1 MKRNPVLR
9 NKQTTLKKFV
19 LPILLILVT
28 SSSVLPTNSDK
39 EDFSRYIM
47 RISLT
52 KTYSE
57 AVSMKNGGKSAD
69 WFIRKSKK
77 GKPRVIE
84 KLISN
89 TLLEKATII
98 VERLFS
104 HGIKLAI
111 DITKIPVYTE
121 SKSKFITHSNAEKG
135 TTTFYQFLGFS
146 IAERQL
152 KFPISFH
159 LMEKEDQSNLH
170 KIIKE
175 SLYQIVQKIKINLI
189 IMDRGFISSKIV
201 QVIQD
206 LHCSFI
212 IAFRKSQKLSKLF
225 NALEN
230 PKVNE
235 RDEFFIQG
243 LNQTVH
249 RINSKC
255 WVIHNYSYGKP
266 KVYVNLVIWK
276 AKTSKSKKKKKSK
289 LKHEYFLYITS
300 PDVKPEDVYSL
311 YGTRWRIETAFRQ
324 IKDQQAKTRVIDPC
338 HRIWIFGVACIIYA
352 SWIYRHLPEDADAV
366 IPEELLTDE
375 IKKAYRTWM
384 YKRIPVR
391 VLVDQYLQVLDL
403 NQPLFS

>member
-1 MKRNPVLR
+1 MKRKPVSI

-28 SSSVLPTNSDK
+28 SNAVLPSNNDK
-39 EDFSRYIM
+39 EDFSRFIM

-52 KTYSE
+52 KTYPE
-57 AVSMKNGGKSAD
+57 AISMKKGSKSAD
-69 WFIRKSKK
+69 WFIQKSKK
-77 GKPRVIE
+77 GKPREIE
-84 KLISN
+84 KIISN

-98 VERLFS
+98 VKRLFPQ
-104 HGIKLAI
+104 GIKLAI
-111 DITKIPVYTE
+111 DITKIPVYTK
-121 SKSKFITHSNAEKG
+121 SKSKFITYGEAEKG
-135 TTTFYQFLGFS
+135 TTSFYQFLGFS

-159 LMEKEDQSNLH
+159 LMEKEDQSNVH
-170 KIIKE
+170 KLMNE
-175 SLYQIVQKIKINLI
+175 FLYQIVQKIKVNLVL
-189 IMDRGFISSKIV
+189 MDRGFLSSKIV
-201 QVIQD
+201 QVLQN

-212 IAFRKSQKLSKLF
+212 IAFKKSQKFSKLF
-225 NALEN
+225 NALES

-235 RDEFFIQG
+235 KCEFFIQG

-255 WVIHNYSYGKP
+255 WLIKDYAYGTPEVK
-266 KVYVNLVIWK
+266 VNLVIWK
-276 AKTSKSKKKKKSK
+276 AKKSKSKKNKDSK

-300 PDVKPEDVYSL
+300 PDVKPENVYSL

-324 IKDQQAKTRVIDPC
+324 IKDQQAKTRVIDPS
-338 HRIWIFGVACIIYA
+338 HRIWLFGVACIIYA
-352 SWIYRHLPEDADAV
+352 SWIYRHLPEDTNDV
-366 IPEELLTDE
+366 IPEELLTE
-375 IKKAYRTWM
+375 ELKKAYRKWM

-391 VLVDQYLQVLDL
+391 VLVDQYLQILDL

>member
-1 MKRNPVLR
+1 MNRNPVVR

-28 SSSVLPTNSDK
+28 SSAVLPTNSDK
-39 EDFSRYIM
+39 EDFSRYVM

-52 KTYSE
+52 KTYPE
-57 AVSMKNGGKSAD
+57 AISMKNGNKSAD

-77 GKPRVIE
+77 GKPHEIE

-98 VERLFS
+98 VKRLFS
-104 HGIKLAI
+104 HGVKLAI
-111 DITKIPVYTE
+111 DITKIPVYAK
-121 SKSKFITHSNAEKG
+121 SKSKFITHGEAEKG
-135 TTTFYQFLGFS
+135 TTSFYQFLGFS

-152 KFPISFH
+152 KFPVSFH
-159 LMEKEDQSNLH
+159 LMGKEDFSNVH
-170 KIIKE
+170 QIIKE
-175 SLYQIVQKIKINLI
+175 ILYQIVQKIKISLV

-201 QVIQD
+201 QVLQEM
-206 LHCSFI
+206 HCSFI
-212 IAFRKSQKLSKLF
+212 IAFRKSQKFSKLF
-225 NALEN
+225 KALEN

-235 RDEFFIQG
+235 KQEFFIQG

-255 WVIHNYSYGKP
+255 WLINNYSYGKP
-266 KVYVNLVIWK
+266 QVKVNLVIWK
-276 AKTSKSKKKKKSK
+276 ARKSKSKKKKNSK
-289 LKHEYFLYITS
+289 LNHEYFLYITS

-324 IKDQQAKTRVIDPC
+324 IKDQQAKTRVIDAS
-338 HRIWIFGVACIIYA
+338 HRIWLFGVACIIYA
-352 SWIYRHLPEDADAV
+352 SWIYRHLPEDASDV
-366 IPEELLTDE
+366 IPEELLTNE
-375 IKKAYRTWM
+375 IEKAYKTWM

-391 VLVDQYLQVLDL
+391 VLVDQYLQILDL
-403 NQPLFS
+403 NQPLFL